1 MSTPLY
7 PGILEDA
14 DAKLSGALRLLL
26 AQLKAELEQL
36 DTRVGEADAV
46 IQKTVCDNEA
56 CQRLV
61 KIPGI
66 GPVTATAVI
75 AAIGNGAAFRKGREF
90 AAWMG
95 VVPREHSTGGKQK
108 LLGISKRGN
117 SYLRRL
123 FVQGARAVLKQRTK
137 QAPGLKA
144 WLEQLTSRTHYNVA
158 GVALANKMA
167 RMAWAVLATG
177 EAYRPPL
184 LAAA

>member
-1 MSTPLY
+1 V
-7 PGILEDA
+7 EDA
-14 DAKLSGALRLLL
+14 DAKLSGTLRLLL
-26 AQLKAELEQL
+26 AQLKLELDQMALRLDEAKALIEQ
-36 DTRVGEADAV
+36 
-46 IQKTVCDNEA
+46 TVQENEA

-95 VVPREHSTGGKQK
+95 VVPREHSIGGKQK

-123 FVQGARAVLKQRTK
+123 FVQCARAVLQQKTK
-137 QAPGLKA
+137 QSPGLKA
-144 WLEQLTSRTHYNVA
+144 WLAQLTARAHHNVA
-158 GVALANKMA
+158 GVALANKLA
-167 RMAWAVLATG
+167 RIAWAVLATG
-177 EAYRPPL
+177 EDYRPPQ
-184 LAAA
+184 LAAALP